1 MYDKFDFTFLAKC
14 SDLRT
19 FSKGSWEG
27 WVTNFG
33 GIIVRIAK
41 AGFKERINKEVKM
54 ISYNKGMRMILMNL
68 LMSFSGQPERKHL
81 TKNIY
86 SIDCIMVINCS
97 ISNMK

>member
-1 MYDKFDFTFLAKC
+1 MYDKFDFPFSAKC

-41 AGFKERINKEVKM
+41 AGFKERINKEVLR
-54 ISYNKGMRMILMNL
+54 NK
-68 LMSFSGQPERKHL
+68 K
-81 TKNIY
+81 
-86 SIDCIMVINCS
+86 
-97 ISNMK
+97 

>member
-1 MYDKFDFTFLAKC
+1 MYDKFDFPFSAKC

-41 AGFKERINKEVKM
+41 AGFKERINGKIV
-54 ISYNKGMRMILMNL
+54 IHAQDLRILKSL
-68 LMSFSGQPERKHL
+68 GFEDP
-81 TKNIY
+81 
-86 SIDCIMVINCS
+86 
-97 ISNMK
+97 

>member
-1 MYDKFDFTFLAKC
+1 MWVYDKFDFTFLAKC

-41 AGFKERINKEVKM
+41 AGFKERINKEVLR
-54 ISYNKGMRMILMNL
+54 NKKRM
-68 LMSFSGQPERKHL
+68 SP
-81 TKNIY
+81 KN
-86 SIDCIMVINCS
+86 
-97 ISNMK
+97 